1 MTELTTIEVPICGM
15 DCSECASHVQHA
27 IAALP
32 GVAQV
37 DVLLGAEKAVIRL
50 DAARVPRDDIR
61 RAVEGAGYTIGSAT
75 TGGAPAAAQG
85 NFTRRML
92 TLLGLVFGAVLFV
105 IVAGEWLGLFERITA
120 VVPFWAGALLVL
132 LFGYPIF
139 RNVVRSALH
148 RQVTSHTLMSLG
160 VVAALA
166 VGEWTTA
173 AVVVFFMRVGDYI
186 EKATAEGARRA
197 VKNLAALAP
206 QTARVERDGVEQEFP
221 IAAVAP
227 GDLVVVR
234 PGEQI
239 PVDGEVVSGQ
249 ATVNQATITGE
260 SMPVEVGVGSHVYAA
275 TIAQFGSL
283 RVRTVR
289 IGSETTFGRVVR
301 MVEDAEANRGDYQ
314 RFADKF
320 SGYYL
325 PVVAGLALLV
335 LILRRDPMA
344 TAAVLVVACSC
355 AIALATPIAMLAAIG
370 SAARRGLLIKGGKYL
385 ELLARADVVLLDKTG
400 TLTLG
405 RPQITDMVALNGLT
419 VEQMLQLAASVE
431 RDSEHPLGEAVR
443 MAAVDHGLPLLPI
456 TDFRATPGV
465 GVAARVDG
473 RRVEVRSG
481 RALAQAEAPDAVH
494 AWQDAGKTLLW
505 VVRDDEPVGV
515 LAAADAIRP
524 ETPAAVAELR
534 GLGIQQ
540 IELLTGDGEQS
551 AAQMAAQIGVAYRAN
566 LLPEDKLARV
576 KELQAAGHI
585 VVMVG
590 DGVNDAPALAQADV
604 GIAMGAAGAD
614 IALEAAH
621 VAVLADDWRLVP
633 EVFHIAQRTMGV
645 VKFNLGFTV
654 VYNVVG
660 LTLAAV
666 GLLPP
671 MLAAAAQSIPDL
683 AILGNSARLMRG
695 GVESNGEE
703 K

>member
-1 MTELTTIEVPICGM
+1 MSELTTIEVPICGM

-50 DAARVPRDDIR
+50 DAAQVPRDDIR
-61 RAVEGAGYTIGSAT
+61 RAVEGAGYTVGRAT

-92 TLLGLVFGAVLFV
+92 TLLGLVFGAVIFV
-105 IVAGEWLGLFERITA
+105 VVVGEWLGLFDRITDA
-120 VVPFWAGALLVL
+120 VPFWAGALLVL
-132 LFGYPIF
+132 FFGYPIL
-139 RNVVRSALH
+139 RNVVRFRTPPPGDFTHADVVGRGRGAGGGRVDHGPRWWSSLCASATPS
-148 RQVTSHTLMSLG
+148 RKSP
-160 VVAALA
+160 
-166 VGEWTTA
+166 
-173 AVVVFFMRVGDYI
+173 R
-186 EKATAEGARRA
+186 KGARRA

-206 QTARVERDGVEQEFP
+206 QTARIERDGVEQELP

-283 RVRTVR
+283 RVRAER
-289 IGSETTFGRVVR
+289 IGSATTFGRVVR
-301 MVEDAEANRGDYQ
+301 MVEDAEANRGSYQ
-314 RFADKF
+314 RLADKF

-370 SAARRGLLIKGGKYL
+370 AAARRGLLIKGGKYL

-405 RPQITDMVALNGLT
+405 RPQITDMVALNGLA

-431 RDSEHPLGEAVR
+431 RDSEHPLGRGGA
-443 MAAVDHGLPLLPI
+443 HG
-456 TDFRATPGV
+456 
-465 GVAARVDG
+465 
-473 RRVEVRSG
+473 RSG
-481 RALAQAEAPDAVH
+481 SQPA
-494 AWQDAGKTLLW
+494 
-505 VVRDDEPVGV
+505 
-515 LAAADAIRP
+515 AAADHGFPRHTRRRCGGARRRSP
-524 ETPAAVAELR
+524 R
-534 GLGIQQ
+534 R
-540 IELLTGDGEQS
+540 S
-551 AAQMAAQIGVAYRAN
+551 AQRAGVDPGR
-566 LLPEDKLARV
+566 
-576 KELQAAGHI
+576 AAGGGARLASRGQDTALGRLRRRAGRGAGRRRRDPA
-585 VVMVG
+585 G
-590 DGVNDAPALAQADV
+590 DASSRGGIAPAWYPTD
-604 GIAMGAAGAD
+604 
-614 IALEAAH
+614 
-621 VAVLADDWRLVP
+621 
-633 EVFHIAQRTMGV
+633 RT
-645 VKFNLGFTV
+645 
-654 VYNVVG
+654 
-660 LTLAAV
+660 
-666 GLLPP
+666 PH
-671 MLAAAAQSIPDL
+671 
-683 AILGNSARLMRG
+683 R
-695 GVESNGEE
+695 
-703 K
+703 

>member
-283 RVRTVR
+283 RVRAVR
-289 IGSETTFGRVVR
+289 IGAETTFGRVVR

-405 RPQITDMVALNGLT
+405 RPQITDMVALNGLA

-443 MAAVDHGLPLLPI
+443 MAAVDHACRCCRSPI
-456 TDFRATPGV
+456 SAPHPASAWRRASTVAASKCAAGGRWPRLQRRTRCTPGRTR
-465 GVAARVDG
+465 ARRCSG
-473 RRVEVRSG
+473 SSATTSRWACWPPPTRSG
-481 RALAQAEAPDAVH
+481 RKHRQPWRNCAGLASNRSNCSPATANRARRRWPRRSAWPIAPTCCR
-494 AWQDAGKTLLW
+494 KTNW
-505 VVRDDEPVGV
+505 
-515 LAAADAIRP
+515 
-524 ETPAAVAELR
+524 R
-534 GLGIQQ
+534 G
-540 IELLTGDGEQS
+540 
-551 AAQMAAQIGVAYRAN
+551 
-566 LLPEDKLARV
+566 
-576 KELQAAGHI
+576 
-585 VVMVG
+585 
-590 DGVNDAPALAQADV
+590 
-604 GIAMGAAGAD
+604 
-614 IALEAAH
+614 
-621 VAVLADDWRLVP
+621 
-633 EVFHIAQRTMGV
+633 
-645 VKFNLGFTV
+645 
-654 VYNVVG
+654 
-660 LTLAAV
+660 
-666 GLLPP
+666 
-671 MLAAAAQSIPDL
+671 
-683 AILGNSARLMRG
+683 
-695 GVESNGEE
+695 
-703 K
+703 

>member
-1 MTELTTIEVPICGM
+1 MSELTTIEVPICGM
-15 DCSECASHVQHA
+15 DCSECAAHVRHA
-27 IAALP
+27 IASLP

-37 DVLLGAEKAVIRL
+37 DVLLGAEKAVIHL

-61 RAVEGAGYTIGSAT
+61 RAVEGAGYTVGRTTTGSASAT
-75 TGGAPAAAQG
+75 AQG

-105 IVAGEWLGLFERITA
+105 VVAGEWLGLFERITDA
-120 VVPFWAGALLVL
+120 VPFWAGALLVL
-132 LFGYPIF
+132 IFGYPIF

-173 AVVVFFMRVGDYI
+173 AVVVFFMRVGDTI

-197 VKNLAALAP
+197 VKNLEALAP
-206 QTARVERDGVEQEFP
+206 QTARVERDGVEVETP
-221 IAAVAP
+221 IAAVLP

-260 SMPVEVGVGSHVYAA
+260 SLPVEVSAGSHVYAA
-275 TIAQFGSL
+275 TIAQLGSL
-283 RVRTVR
+283 RVRAARV
-289 IGSETTFGRVVR
+289 GAETTFGRVVR
-301 MVEDAEANRGDYQ
+301 MVEDAEANRGSYQ
-314 RFADKF
+314 RLADKF

-370 SAARRGLLIKGGKYL
+370 AAARRGLLIKGGKYL

-400 TLTLG
+400 TLTQG
-405 RPQITDMVALNGLT
+405 RPQITDMAPLNGLA

-443 MAAVDHGLPLLPI
+443 TAAVEHGLPLLPI
-456 TDFRATPGV
+456 ADFTATPGV
-465 GVAARVDG
+465 GVAAQVDG

-481 RALAQAEAPDAVH
+481 RALALTAPDAVR

-505 VVRDDEPVGV
+505 VLRDGEPVGV

-534 GLGIQQ
+534 RLGVKQ
-540 IELLTGDGEQS
+540 IELLTGDNEQS

-566 LLPEDKLARV
+566 LLPENKLARV

-621 VAVLADDWRLVP
+621 VALLADDWRLVP
-633 EVFHIAQRTMGV
+633 EVFAIAQRTLGV

-660 LTLAAV
+660 LTLAAL

-695 GVESNGEE
+695 GEE
-703 K
+703 